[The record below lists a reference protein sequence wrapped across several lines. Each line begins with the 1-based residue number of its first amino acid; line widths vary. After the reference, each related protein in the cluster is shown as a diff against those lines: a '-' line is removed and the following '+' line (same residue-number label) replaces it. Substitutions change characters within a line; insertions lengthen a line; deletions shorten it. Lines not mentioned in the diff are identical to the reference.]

1 MDARKAPSRRPEA
14 AEDVE
19 EAAVATADVDD
30 RGRIIG
36 HEPAVPTHLAAFD
49 PIAEELQ
56 QRALDLLLA
65 IRVVVARVDD
75 THRRGAG
82 ARRDEH
88 EPATRAPT
96 QGEQIGDGV
105 GAVPE
110 NWNERTRCCNGW
122 RRGGNR

>member
-1 MDARKAPSRRPEA
+1 MRASQPRVSGVSTDSTPPGRSRRA
-14 AEDVE
+14 M
-19 EAAVATADVDD
+19 
-30 RGRIIG
+30 RR
-36 HEPAVPTHLAAFD
+36 PAVPAHLAAFD
-49 PIAEELQ
+49 SIAEELQ

-105 GAVPE
+105 VLVVAAAADLRP
-110 NWNERTRCCNGW
+110 
-122 RRGGNR
+122 GGGR